1 MTISIGVIDEAVA
14 PGETDNLD
22 INIHSRSLIS
32 SIKQTNTPITVGIQG
47 EWGSGKTS
55 LINSIHHAFESDYSV
70 KQIWMSSSF
79 LSIQTFYRALWL
91 RSVFDKFRPHINKIM
106 LKR

>member
-47 EWGSGKTS
+47 ECGSGKTS
-55 LINSIHHAFESDYSV
+55 LINSIHHYFESDSSV
-70 KQIWMSSSF
+70 KQIWMVSSF
-79 LSIQTFYRALWL
+79 LSIQTSYRALWL
-91 RSVFDKFRPHINKIM
+91 RSVLINSGHTSIK
-106 LKR
+106 LC